1 MPTQTFST
9 PGTDTADVAEPEIK
23 EPPLYAVYLH
33 NDDYTTMDFVVLI
46 LKEIFFM
53 NEEKAIAVMLK
64 VHQEGVAKCGTYV
77 KEIAATKRLQ
87 VTRQAQKAGFPL
99 LCTIEEE

>member
-1 MPTQTFST
+1 MPPQIFAT
-9 PGTDTADVAEPEIK
+9 PDTGTADVAEPEIK

-33 NDDYTTMDFVVLI
+33 NDDYTTMEFVVQI

-53 NEEKAIAVMLK
+53 NDERALAVMLK
-64 VHQEGVAKCGTYV
+64 VHQEGIAKCGTYV

-87 VTRQAQKAGFPL
+87 VTRQAKKAGFPL